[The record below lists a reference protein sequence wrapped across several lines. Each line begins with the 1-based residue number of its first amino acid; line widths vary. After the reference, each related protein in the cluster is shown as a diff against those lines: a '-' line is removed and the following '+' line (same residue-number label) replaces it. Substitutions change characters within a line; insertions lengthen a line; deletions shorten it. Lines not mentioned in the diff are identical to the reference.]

1 MRRGASRC
9 GSTARFSSI
18 ASSRWSCSRAV
29 MATRRTVGRARLS
42 RAPAAQCSLPHGNG
56 RRSRAAGQGHTSRNR
71 SHARAMRSDSIG
83 PSHSTTS
90 RVLCPSP
97 TPFHRGWCASSTRSA
112 PRRGSRRTSRFSAS
126 KMILSA
132 EVSDS
137 EARLGR
143 RAPAPRRHAARTA
156 VAQDS
161 DPARKSCQGSRP
173 ALVHSAARRAYEN
186 EERAMGDVGLMGMHV
201 PGMSWREMREA
212 AVLAE
217 ELGYSC
223 ITMGESWGED
233 ALTSLAQLAAV
244 TSRIRI
250 GTSIVPVFARSP
262 ANLAMSALNMDR
274 MSGGRFFL
282 GLGSSGRLVIEDF
295 HGEKFAKPLT
305 RMREYIDIVRK
316 AARGERLDHDGE
328 FFHTKRF
335 QLRFTPHRPSLPI
348 YIAALSPPSLRLT
361 GELADGWLPIFLVPS
376 RMAAAVVELEAGA
389 VAAGRTRRDIA
400 ISPQVSIYVT
410 DDVAAARD
418 RERPHIAFYIGGMG
432 VFYHQYMR
440 RIGFGAEADRVR
452 EAFQARERDRAA
464 KLVTDEMV
472 DAMTIVGPP
481 QRCRDQIQRFFDAG
495 VQEVRLVFNEP
506 NREAYLKALQ
516 AVAPRG

>member
-1 MRRGASRC
+1 
-9 GSTARFSSI
+9 
-18 ASSRWSCSRAV
+18 
-29 MATRRTVGRARLS
+29 
-42 RAPAAQCSLPHGNG
+42 
-56 RRSRAAGQGHTSRNR
+56 
-71 SHARAMRSDSIG
+71 
-83 PSHSTTS
+83 
-90 RVLCPSP
+90 
-97 TPFHRGWCASSTRSA
+97 
-112 PRRGSRRTSRFSAS
+112 
-126 KMILSA
+126 
-132 EVSDS
+132 
-137 EARLGR
+137 
-143 RAPAPRRHAARTA
+143 
-156 VAQDS
+156 
-161 DPARKSCQGSRP
+161 
-173 ALVHSAARRAYEN
+173 
-186 EERAMGDVGLMGMHV
+186 MGDVGLMGMHV

-274 MSGGRFFL
+274 MSSGRFFL
-282 GLGSSGRLVIEDF
+282 GLGTSGRLVIEDF
-295 HGEKFAKPLT
+295 HGEKFARPLT
-305 RMREYIDIVRK
+305 RMREYIDIIRK
-316 AARGERLDHDGE
+316 AARGERLDHEGE

-335 QLRFTPHRPSLPI
+335 QLRFTPLRASLPI

-361 GELADGWLPIFLVPS
+361 GELADGWLPIFLAPS
-376 RMAAAVVELEAGA
+376 RMAAVAELDLGA
-389 VAAGRTRRDIA
+389 AAAGRTRRDIA

-410 DDVAAARD
+410 DDPGAARV

-452 EAFQARERDRAA
+452 EAFQARDRERAA
-464 KLVTDEMV
+464 KLVPDEMV
-472 DAMTIVGPP
+472 DAMTIVGSPR
-481 QRCRDQIQRFFDAG
+481 QCHDQIQRFFDAG

-506 NREAYLKALQ
+506 NKDAYLKALR
-516 AVAPRG
+516 AVAPGG